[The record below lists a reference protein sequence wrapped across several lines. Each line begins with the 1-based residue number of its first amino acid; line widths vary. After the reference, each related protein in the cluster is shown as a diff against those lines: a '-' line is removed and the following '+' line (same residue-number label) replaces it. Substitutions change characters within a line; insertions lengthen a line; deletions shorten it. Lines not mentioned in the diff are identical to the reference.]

1 MGVPNKLAVGG
12 LLLLA
17 VSGCSKPWSSN
28 SINLEPVENAP
39 VQVVNITMRHSVTA
53 VLGAAPVKLTS
64 STPVNA
70 IGVQYEAKA
79 TGPAEEHSA
88 VDARLVCRVG
98 EHTIATPLAHDASNT
113 LHSASVG
120 SLVSGS
126 TTLLPSVFQD
136 AIPTVCEAEFF
147 YAVQP
152 PIDVATGKAEGAK
165 QVPLG
170 RVCLADQTVRV
181 GACSDSELP
190 RPVPTG
196 QIDVAAVEGSI
207 GTLGESGKYGVRIA
221 ALVTAGT
228 DAPERWQVGAKAHCA
243 TSDGEKDISLPLLM
257 LGRSLRPGESITQ
270 GSATSE
276 QAALSTKPERC
287 TVTFF
292 VGIGDEREELESFC
306 LSESAAEAGAC
317 SA

>member
-1 MGVPNKLAVGG
+1 MGVRTKLAIGG

-28 SINLEPVENAP
+28 SIDLEPVENAP

-53 VLGAAPVKLTS
+53 VLGGEPVKLSS

-70 IGVQYEAKA
+70 IGVRYEAKA
-79 TGPAEEHSA
+79 TGPADEHSA

-98 EHTIATPLAHDASNT
+98 DHTISTLLAHDASNA

-120 SLVSGS
+120 SLVSGT

-136 AIPTVCEAEFF
+136 TIPTVCEAEFF
-147 YAVQP
+147 YSVQP

-170 RVCLADQTVRV
+170 RVCLADETVRE
-181 GACSDSELP
+181 GPCSDSELP
-190 RPVPTG
+190 RPAPSG
-196 QIDVAAVEGSI
+196 LLEVAKVEGSI
-207 GTLGESGKYGVRIA
+207 GALGDSGKFGVRLA

-228 DAPERWQVGAKAHCA
+228 DAPERWQVGATAHC
-243 TSDGEKDISLPLLM
+243 TTPDGEKDISLPLLM
-257 LGRSLRPGESITQ
+257 LGHSLRPGESITQ

-276 QAALSTKPERC
+276 RAALSAKPERC
-287 TVTFF
+287 TVSFF
-292 VGIGDEREELESFC
+292 SSVDGERKELESYC
-306 LSESAAEAGAC
+306 LSDGPAEAGAC